1 MQNITTCTHKCP
13 DLMRKSLLLLA
24 QLDSISGMAGKKR
37 AAKKKAPGWF
47 LYILKC
53 RDNTFYTGITTDL
66 ERRLDQHNN
75 GTASRCT
82 RSRLPVVRVYHEA
95 CADRSDALKREC
107 AVKKL
112 AREEKELMVKCGK
125 RGAIAAQ
132 KRSRSKPLDSR

>member
-1 MQNITTCTHKCP
+1 
-13 DLMRKSLLLLA
+13 MRKSLLLQA
-24 QLDSISGMAGKKR
+24 QLDSISSMAGKKR
-37 AAKKKAPGWF
+37 AAKETASDWF

-66 ERRLDQHNN
+66 DRRLEQHNN

-95 CADRSDALKREC
+95 CADRSEALKREC

-112 AREEKELMVKCGK
+112 TREEKDLMVKK
-125 RGAIAAQ
+125 SRTAAAR
-132 KRSRSKPLDSR
+132 KKIKAKTLDSR

>member
-1 MQNITTCTHKCP
+1 
-13 DLMRKSLLLLA
+13 LLLLVE
-24 QLDSISGMAGKKR
+24 LDTISGMIGKKR
-37 AAKKKAPGWF
+37 APKVNTPGWF

-66 ERRLDQHNN
+66 DRRLDQHNN

-82 RSRLPVVRVYHEA
+82 RSRLPVVRVYHET

-112 AREEKELMVKCGK
+112 SREEKELMIKK
-125 RGAIAAQ
+125 R
-132 KRSRSKPLDSR
+132 KRTAPASRKARSTAPASS

>member
-1 MQNITTCTHKCP
+1 
-13 DLMRKSLLLLA
+13 
-24 QLDSISGMAGKKR
+24 MAGKKR
-37 AAKKKAPGWF
+37 ATKVKAPGWF
-47 LYILKC
+47 LYILQC

-82 RSRLPVVRVYHEA
+82 RSRRPVVRVYEEA

-112 AREEKELMVKCGK
+112 TREEKELLVKKSKGRTTVARK
-125 RGAIAAQ
+125 KTRP
-132 KRSRSKPLDSR
+132 KPLDSR

>member
-1 MQNITTCTHKCP
+1 
-13 DLMRKSLLLLA
+13 MRNSLLLQA

-37 AAKKKAPGWF
+37 ATKEKTPGWF

-66 ERRLDQHNN
+66 DRRLDQHNN

-82 RSRLPVVRVYHEA
+82 RSRLPVVRVYQET

-107 AVKKL
+107 AIKKL
-112 AREEKELMVKCGK
+112 TREEKELIVKK
-125 RGAIAAQ
+125 RRAAVGRKK
-132 KRSRSKPLDSR
+132 KRKKTLDSR